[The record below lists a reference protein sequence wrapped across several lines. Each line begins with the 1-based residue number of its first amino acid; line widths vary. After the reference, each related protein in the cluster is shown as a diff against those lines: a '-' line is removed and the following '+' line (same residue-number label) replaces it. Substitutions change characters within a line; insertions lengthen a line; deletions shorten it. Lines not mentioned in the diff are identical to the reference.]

1 MIHISKKG
9 SKNQSS
15 FPNTK
20 KERKVD
26 DEEEEK

>member
-20 KERKVD
+20 RKEG
-26 DEEEEK
+26 EEEEEEEE